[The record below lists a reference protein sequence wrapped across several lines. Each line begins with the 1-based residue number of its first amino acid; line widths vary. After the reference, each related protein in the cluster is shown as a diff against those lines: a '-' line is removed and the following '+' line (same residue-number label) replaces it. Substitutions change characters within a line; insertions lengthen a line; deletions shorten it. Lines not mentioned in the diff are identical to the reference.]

1 MRQGVPAQHLVLRVL
16 ELRPVLVRLDFSAYH
31 DPSARTQLL
40 GKVGLS
46 EPGDVHEPGLVTGG
60 HARRAAPA
68 DGRRRCGH
76 HLNDHAHLLAV
87 NEVDHVAEVRVVE
100 VPVGEVMEQVTEV

>member
-16 ELRPVLVRLDFSAYH
+16 KLRPLPVLLDPPADH
-31 DPSARTQLL
+31 DPRTGMQLL
-40 GKVGLS
+40 RKVGLS
-46 EPGDVHEPGLVTGG
+46 EPRDVHDPGLVTGG

-87 NEVDHVAEVRVVE
+87 NEVGHVAEVRVVE